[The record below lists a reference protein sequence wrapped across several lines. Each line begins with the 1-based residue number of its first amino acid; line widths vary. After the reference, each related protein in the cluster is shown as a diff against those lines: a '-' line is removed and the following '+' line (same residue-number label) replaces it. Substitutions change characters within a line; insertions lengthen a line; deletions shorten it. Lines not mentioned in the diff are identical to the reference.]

1 MLILLVSTTAALG
14 PHCYIFIARWLA
26 PLQPFGLDAWRW
38 AFCLGSFGAGVLG
51 LLFLIRNHRGGYSR
65 RAGWRRLKK

>member
-1 MLILLVSTTAALG
+1 MLILLVGTTAALG

-38 AFCLGSFGAGVLG
+38 AFCLGSFGAG
-51 LLFLIRNHRGGYSR
+51 S
-65 RAGWRRLKK
+65 